1 MKGRIHNDIC
11 FIRPQIISLSENYTY
26 LLLHTWKCVR
36 VTDVTEPTRIKAPGL
51 KRLLPPSA
59 PFPDSRTL
67 PGPEDELHNLLS
79 KIILN

>member
-1 MKGRIHNDIC
+1 MIFALFGLRLYRYLKITRTC
-11 FIRPQIISLSENYTY
+11 FCVHGKIK
-26 LLLHTWKCVR
+26 KCVR